1 MSAEGKPASD
11 TALPLAFES
20 VSFVAD
26 GVARLDGLSFEVGR
40 TPLAVVLGPN
50 GAGKSLLLR
59 IATGLLAPSR
69 GRVRWLGPAAARG
82 VERCAVV
89 LQRPVLLR
97 RSVRANLD
105 YAMRLRGV
113 PRGEREARGERALET
128 ARLAGFA
135 ARAARRLSVGEQQ
148 RVALARAWCVGAEA
162 LFLDEPAAA
171 LDPGATGALEAAI
184 RAMRDAG
191 TRIVMATHD
200 LGPARRMANEVLFLH
215 RGRLLEQTPASEFFR
230 EPRSVEARKFLR
242 GEILA

>member
-1 MSAEGKPASD
+1 VSADG
-11 TALPLAFES
+11 ALPLAFED

-26 GVARLDGLSFEVGR
+26 GVARLDGVSFEVGR
-40 TPLAVVLGPN
+40 ARVAVLLGPN

-59 IATGLLAPSR
+59 IATSLLAPSR
-69 GRVRWLGPAAARG
+69 GRVRWLGPAAAQAA
-82 VERCAVV
+82 ERTAVV

-105 YAMRLRGV
+105 YALALRGV
-113 PRGEREARGERALET
+113 PGRERAARLARALET
-128 ARLAGFA
+128 AGLAGFEP
-135 ARAARRLSVGEQQ
+135 RAARRLSAGEQQ
-148 RVALARAWCVGAEA
+148 RVALARAWCAGAEA

-200 LGPARRMANEVLFLH
+200 LGQARRMADEVLFLH
-215 RGRLLEQTPASEFFR
+215 RGRLLEQTPADAFFR
-230 EPRSVEARKFLR
+230 EPRSVEARKFLN
-242 GEILA
+242 GEILT